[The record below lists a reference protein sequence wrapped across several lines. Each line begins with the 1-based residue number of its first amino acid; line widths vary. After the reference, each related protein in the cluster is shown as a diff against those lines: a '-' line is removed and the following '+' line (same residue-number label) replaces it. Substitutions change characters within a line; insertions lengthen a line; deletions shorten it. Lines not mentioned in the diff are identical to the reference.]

1 MQLIV
6 NIIEI
11 NAYASVHQGCN
22 QYKQFMVDILLNMV
36 ATVVSI
42 LSMDDQLHWKLNH
55 VFVLP
60 NVYSKV
66 FQLDIQ

>member
-6 NIIEI
+6 NIVEI
-11 NAYASVHQGCN
+11 NAYASVHQGYN
-22 QYKQFMVDILLNMV
+22 QYEQLMVDILLNMV

-42 LSMDDQLHWKLNH
+42 LSMEDQLHWKLNH

-66 FQLDIQ
+66 SQLDT